1 MYVSSILQLLKLDAI
16 CFDLCCAAA
25 FLGFGAEYY
34 QASEDDG
41 VLHVCVTLFNH
52 TERNVTASVYA
63 LPGSASGT
71 KSSNK

>member
-1 MYVSSILQLLKLDAI
+1 MYVSSIICNALT
-16 CFDLCCAAA
+16 CFDLWYAAA
-25 FLGFGAEYY
+25 FLGFGEEYY

-41 VLHVCVTLFNH
+41 ALHVCVTLFNH

-71 KSSNK
+71 KSANKWIF